1 MMNKKET
8 IALLINTNL
17 ANELHSNI
25 VDTVQSKIYYQVFRN
40 VREIVWDTCQDQ
52 IRRGIESK
60 LKKEH

>member
-1 MMNKKET
+1 MNKET

-17 ANELHSNI
+17 ADELHSNI
-25 VDTVQSKIYYQVFRN
+25 VNTVQSKAYYQVFSN
-40 VREIVWDTCQDQ
+40 VKEIVWDTCQDQ